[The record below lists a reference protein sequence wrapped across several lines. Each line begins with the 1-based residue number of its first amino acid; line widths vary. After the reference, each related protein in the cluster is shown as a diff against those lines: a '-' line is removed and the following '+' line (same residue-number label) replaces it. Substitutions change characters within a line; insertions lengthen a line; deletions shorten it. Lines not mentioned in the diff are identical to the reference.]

1 MSVLVEREQA
11 AKVQDLSSEFVNADR
26 KKLPFTSSIR
36 KGERPVNVQLEYAV
50 ERFDAPNTAGVADEA
65 DPQTYQ
71 DLSAGDANLYARL
84 QTWERAARLGGLAI
98 STTTQAGITPRNV
111 LAKKIAKA
119 LILLKRDIETTFL
132 GDNDSAAASSST
144 TANACRG
151 LIKWVS
157 NTAQS
162 HYAVDSNYLTP
173 ATSIDAVTVTADYKD
188 TTITNVLKSM
198 FDQHGDFEADIDV
211 WCGSTWKNAL
221 GHSLTF
227 YSRNETNMTVTRN
240 FQQTPGENVI
250 LGKVDVLETD
260 FGVAKVRLS
269 NFINTLGDP
278 TTAASKLLA
287 VAVPNDMMEARFSD
301 QPHSEPLA
309 KTGRGEKFLVT
320 ATGSLVVLNP
330 LPFGKWAPTS

>member
-1 MSVLVEREQA
+1 MSVLVERDQV
-11 AKVQDLSSEFVNADR
+11 AKVQDLSNEFVNADR
-26 KKLPFTSSIR
+26 KKLPFTSAIR
-36 KGERPVNVQLEYAV
+36 KGEKPVNVQLEYAV
-50 ERFDAPNTAGVADEA
+50 EKFSTPNTAGVADEA
-65 DPQTYQ
+65 DPQSYE
-71 DLSAGDANLYARL
+71 DPSSGDANLYARL
-84 QTWERAARLGGLAI
+84 QTWERAAKLGGLAI
-98 STTTQAGITPRNV
+98 STTQQAGRTPRNIMA
-111 LAKKIAKA
+111 LKIAKK
-119 LILLKRDIETTFL
+119 LIELKRDIETTFL
-132 GDNDSAAASSST
+132 GDNDSAAQTSSV
-144 TANACRG
+144 TANATRG
-151 LIKWVS
+151 LGKWIS
-157 NTAQS
+157 NSAQS
-162 HYAVDSNYLTP
+162 HYPVDTNYLTP
-173 ATSIDAVTVTADYKD
+173 AASIDATTVTADYKD
-188 TTITNVLKSM
+188 STITNVLKSM
-198 FDQHGDFEADIDV
+198 FDQHGDFEADIDI

-287 VAVPNDMMEARFSD
+287 YAVPNDLMEARFSD
-301 QPHSEPLA
+301 QPNSEPLA

-320 ATGSLVVLNP
+320 ATGALVVLNP

>member
-1 MSVLVEREQA
+1 MSVLVEREQV

-26 KKLPFTSSIR
+26 KKLPFTSSVR
-36 KGERPVNVQLEYAV
+36 KGDRPINVQLEYAV
-50 ERFDAPNTAGVADEA
+50 EKFAAPNTAGVADEA
-65 DPQTYQ
+65 DPQTYE
-71 DLSAGDANLYARL
+71 DLSSGDANLYARL
-84 QTWERAARLGGLAI
+84 QTWERASRIGGLAI
-98 STTTQAGITPRNV
+98 STTAQAGITPRNIV
-111 LAKKIAKA
+111 AKKIAKA
-119 LILLKRDIETTFL
+119 LMQLKRDIETTFL

-151 LIKWVS
+151 LGKWIT

-162 HYAVDSNYLTP
+162 HYPVDANYLTP
-173 ATSIDAVTVTADYKD
+173 AASIDTATATADYKD

-198 FDQHGDFEADIDV
+198 FDQHGDYEADIDI
-211 WCGSTWKNAL
+211 WCGSTWKNTL
-221 GHSLTF
+221 GHNLTF

-250 LGKVDVLETD
+250 LGKVDILETD
-260 FGVAKVRLS
+260 FGVGKVRLS
-269 NFINTLGDP
+269 NFINTVGDP
-278 TTAASKLLA
+278 TTALSKLLA
-287 VAVPNDMMEARFSD
+287 YAVPNDMIEARFSD
-301 QPHSEPLA
+301 QPNSQSLA